1 MSEAQTETSSPP
13 PAPAPVQDKS
23 IVTLSE
29 SAAKQITKLMDTE
42 GDPTMKLRI
51 EVIGGGCSGFS
62 YKYSLDNEAREGD
75 LNFESFG
82 VEFVTDDVSLEMI
95 GGSML
100 DYVEDLMGASF
111 QMTNPNAASSCG
123 CGTSFGI

>member
-1 MSEAQTETSSPP
+1 VEM
-13 PAPAPVQDKS
+13 
-23 IVTLSE
+23 
-29 SAAKQITKLMDTE
+29 E
-42 GDPTMKLRI
+42 GDPSMKLRI

-75 LNFESFG
+75 LHFENHG

-111 QMTNPNAASSCG
+111 QMTNPNASSSCG
-123 CGTSFGI
+123 CGTSFGV